1 MNKLSTKIRQKQSI
15 TPKQILQSRLLEL
28 SLDEIEKELESEI
41 QKNPALIEK
50 NTEELNA
57 LLSQTPGIVEHG
69 IFYNIAHGALISS
82 NGKVR
87 EIWKN

>member
-1 MNKLSTKIRQKQSI
+1 MLDFNYAEKDTEKL
-15 TPKQILQSRLLEL
+15 
-28 SLDEIEKELESEI
+28 
-41 QKNPALIEK
+41 
-50 NTEELNA
+50 NT

-69 IFYNIAHGALISS
+69 IFYNLAHGALISN